1 MRGSVLCSPVGIA
14 SPEVFMPDVL
24 IGPTTLTNRGPYLDI
39 LRQAGFTPIF
49 TGLTE
54 QLSEDDLLRWLPG
67 KAAVLAG
74 SEPYTQRVIEACPQ
88 LRVIARVGVGF
99 DAVDLEAATRRGVAV
114 TITPGANH
122 DAVAE
127 HVFALML
134 SLAKEVARQD
144 RLMRSGVWS
153 RRHTIPLR
161 GSTLGIVGLG
171 RIGKAVAERAAAFH
185 LRVLAYEPY
194 PDLDFAARHA
204 IELCSLEK
212 LLAESDWV
220 SLHLPLTAETRHLIN
235 RRTLAQMKPG
245 AFLVNTARGGLVCE
259 ADLVEALR
267 SGQVGGAALDV
278 FENEPCRESP
288 LFAFD
293 NVVMTP
299 HTAGVDERSVMDM
312 AVLAA
317 RAVVLLSRGEWP
329 AEWIVNSAVR
339 PTFRW

>member
-1 MRGSVLCSPVGIA
+1 M
-14 SPEVFMPDVL
+14 PEVL
-24 IGPTTLTNRGPYLDI
+24 IGPTTLTGKGPYLDI
-39 LRQAGFTPIF
+39 LREGGFTPVF
-49 TGLTE
+49 TGLTQ
-54 QLSEDDLLRWLPG
+54 QLTEEELLHWLPG
-67 KAAVLAG
+67 KVAVLAG
-74 SEPYTQRVIEACPQ
+74 SEPYTRRVLEACPQ
-88 LRVIARVGVGF
+88 LRVIARVGVGY
-99 DAVDLEAATRRGVAV
+99 DAVDLEAASERGVVV

-127 HVFALML
+127 HVYALML

-144 RLMRSGVWS
+144 RLLRSGVWS
-153 RRHTIPLR
+153 RRHTTPIR
-161 GSTLGIVGLG
+161 GGTLGIVGLG
-171 RIGKAVAERAAAFH
+171 RIGKAVAQRASAFQ
-185 LRVLAYEPY
+185 LRVLAYEPF
-194 PDLDFAARHA
+194 PDLDFVAQHR

-220 SLHLPLTAETRHLIN
+220 SLHLPLTSETRHLMN
-235 RRTLAQMKPG
+235 RETLRQMKPG
-245 AFLVNTARGGLVCE
+245 AFLINTARGGLVCE

-267 SGQVGGAALDV
+267 SGRLGGAALDV

-329 AEWIVNSAVR
+329 AEWIVNPEAR
-339 PTFRW
+339 PRFRW